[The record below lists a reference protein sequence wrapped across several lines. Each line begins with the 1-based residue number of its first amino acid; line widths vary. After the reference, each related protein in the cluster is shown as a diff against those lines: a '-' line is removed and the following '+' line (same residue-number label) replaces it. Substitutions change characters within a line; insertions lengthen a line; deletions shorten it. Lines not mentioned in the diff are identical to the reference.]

1 MAIITL
7 NEYKTHAGITGDGDN
22 ARLQDVID
30 EATAALRKACYRDPN
45 TGFEAATRTE
55 DYTSSSGELQLREY
69 PVSSITSI
77 TSILSDNTLGTAV
90 DSSRYSL
97 DTMLGIVTLN
107 DAQQGRVIRDAD
119 ADREVLSDWS
129 WNPRWNRVRVVYV
142 TPAPAADVKGA
153 VKRMVDGLYSSIR
166 RDTSIA
172 SQSLGGWSVSYASPE
187 AAAAAQLGLLRH
199 LRGGGVL

>member
-7 NEYKTHAGITGDGDN
+7 AEYKTHARITGTGDDT
-22 ARLQDVID
+22 RLQDVID
-30 EATAALRKACYRDPN
+30 EATAALRKAAYRDRL

-55 DYTSSSGELQLREY
+55 DYESDSGELQLREY

-77 TSILSDNTLGTAV
+77 TPILSDNTLGTAV
-90 DSSRYSL
+90 DSSRYRLNS
-97 DTMLGIVTLN
+97 DLGLVTLN
-107 DAQQGRVIRDAD
+107 DSQQGRVIRDAD

-142 TPAPAADVKGA
+142 TPAPGADVKGA
-153 VKRMVDGLYSSIR
+153 VKRMVDGLYSSIG
-166 RDTSIA
+166 RDQSLA

-187 AAAAAQLGLLRH
+187 AAAAAQLALIGS